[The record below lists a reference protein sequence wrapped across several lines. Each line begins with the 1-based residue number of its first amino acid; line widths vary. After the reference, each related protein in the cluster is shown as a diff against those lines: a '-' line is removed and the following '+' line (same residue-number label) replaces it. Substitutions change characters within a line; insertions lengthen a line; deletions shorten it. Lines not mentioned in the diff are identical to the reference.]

1 MMALTIA
8 SGTRYPDPMF
18 VTRFAPSPTGLL
30 HRGHAFSALTA
41 WRAARAARGRF
52 LLRVEDTDFTRC
64 RPEHEA
70 AMVEDLDWL
79 GLDWEQPVRR
89 QSDHRADY
97 EAALDR
103 LRDQGVLYRC
113 FRTRKDLM
121 ALAGGARHAGDP
133 VDPQAF
139 TGSPVSPDDEAERLA
154 RGEAFAW
161 RLSLERARDRLGD
174 LHALTWIEVGT
185 DAPGLKHAMPGRLG
199 DMVLGR
205 KDIGAGYVI
214 ASVVDDALQGVTHVI
229 RGEDLVETTSI
240 QRVLQAL
247 LGLPTPVYRHHPL
260 LRDAHGK
267 RFAKRDRSETLATIR
282 DQGLSAEALIAELE
296 GLGLGP

>member
-1 MMALTIA
+1 
-8 SGTRYPDPMF
+8 MF

-41 WRAARAARGRF
+41 WRAAQAVGGRF
-52 LLRVEDTDFTRC
+52 LLRIEDTDFTRC

-70 AMVEDLDWL
+70 AILDDLAWL

-89 QSDHRADY
+89 QSDHDADY
-97 EAALDR
+97 QTALET
-103 LRDQGVLYRC
+103 LLGQGVLYRC
-113 FRTRKDLM
+113 FRTRKELL
-121 ALAGGARHAGDP
+121 ALAGGAPHADDP
-133 VDPQAF
+133 ADPQAF
-139 TGSPVSPDDEAERLA
+139 VGGAIHPDEEAERLA

-161 RLSLERARDRLGD
+161 RLSLAAARDRLGH
-174 LHALTWIEVGT
+174 LHALTWIEQGT
-185 DAPGLKHAMPGRLG
+185 DAPGLKHATPERLG

-229 RGEDLVETTSI
+229 RGEDLVETTAI

-247 LGLPTPVYRHHPL
+247 LDLPTPVYRHHRL
-260 LRDAHGK
+260 LLDADGK
-267 RFAKRDRSETLATIR
+267 RFAKRARSETLAAIR
-282 DQGLSAEALIAELE
+282 DRGVAAEALIAELE
-296 GLGLGP
+296 ALGLGA